1 MRWARGGR
9 CVISV
14 QGTEAV
20 RQNAGN
26 LGTDFDEEMLEELQ
40 TELSSASPNDEVYAN
55 LHNSAARRV
64 RLATLEHRKT
74 EWMSALST
82 LESFFVVVCCRRFT
96 LFQSRDYAE
105 AIPPVLLVMFLWMT
119 ARGLIPLGGFAY
131 TRIDGSKR
139 VNKVKSRKDD
149 QYRWGTVHQT
159 LKAVYS
165 WSEYYGVIAPQV
177 CRARAGKG
185 ARASPRVLNR

>member
-1 MRWARGGR
+1 MRRARGGR
-9 CVISV
+9 RAISV

-64 RLATLEHRKT
+64 RLATLENRKT

-82 LESFFVVVCCRRFT
+82 LESDWN
-96 LFQSRDYAE
+96 LD
-105 AIPPVLLVMFLWMT
+105 LWMT
-119 ARGLIPLGGFAY
+119 LCA
-131 TRIDGSKR
+131 
-139 VNKVKSRKDD
+139 
-149 QYRWGTVHQT
+149 
-159 LKAVYS
+159 
-165 WSEYYGVIAPQV
+165 
-177 CRARAGKG
+177 
-185 ARASPRVLNR
+185 